1 MNNFYNQIKTKL
13 SEVKEVKFIDLQ
25 RGQMQAEEVST
36 PFPAVFVNLDSLI
49 NFRELS
55 TKSELATIEVVFQV
69 CFMNQLGTDNVKNKE
84 LSSWL
89 TLQKIWAKLQTLKF
103 KRISL
108 TKENRTD
115 FQVFNFKLSIAKHN
129 LII

>member
-1 MNNFYNQIKTKL
+1 MNTFYTQIKTKL

>member
-108 TKENRTD
+108 TKENRND

-129 LII
+129 LTI

>member
-1 MNNFYNQIKTKL
+1 MNTFYTQIKTKL

-108 TKENRTD
+108 TKENRND